1 MPLKAVQLAKFKK
14 HLEKLRDELSELSR
28 IAAESRKPVEL
39 DQTSVG
45 RLSRMDAIQGQAM
58 QLETERRREIEL
70 TRIDAALERIETGNY
85 GYCTVCDE
93 DISLKRLEHDPSAPN
108 CIDCQRAQG

>member
-1 MPLKAVQLAKFKK
+1 MALSKQKMAT
-14 HLEKLRDELSELSR
+14 LEKRLLQMREDLAALSKIS
-28 IAAESRKPVEL
+28 ADSRKPVEL

-58 QLETERRREIEL
+58 QLETERRRQIERH
-70 TRIDAALERIETGNY
+70 RIDAALERIQSGEF

-93 DISLKRLEHDPSAPN
+93 DIAEKRLENDPSVTT
-108 CIDCQRAQG
+108 CIDCQR